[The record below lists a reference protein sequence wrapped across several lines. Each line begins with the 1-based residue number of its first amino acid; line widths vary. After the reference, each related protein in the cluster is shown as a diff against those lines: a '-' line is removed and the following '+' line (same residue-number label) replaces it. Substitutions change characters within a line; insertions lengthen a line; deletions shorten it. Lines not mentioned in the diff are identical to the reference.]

1 MNVVEGLV
9 GDPEVIRRTL
19 KQEFDLMVSENL
31 MMLAVRA
38 GGDRQQLHES
48 IRDHA
53 MEVVQARRA
62 GDDEADLLAR
72 LAEDPLFESV
82 RDSISEASDP
92 SDYIGCSAAQVERFF
107 AEEVRP
113 AIELCD
119 DDSDT
124 ASWDVRV

>member
-1 MNVVEGLV
+1 
-9 GDPEVIRRTL
+9 
-19 KQEFDLMVSENL
+19 MVSENL
-31 MMLAVRA
+31 MMLAARA

-53 MEVVQARRA
+53 MEVIQARRA

-119 DDSDT
+119 VDSDT